1 MSVHPSS
8 HPSSLSLPTSTLPPQ
23 RRTTL
28 GWSVRASLAPGKWGV
43 PRVLAMALA
52 ALVLVLATPAERNAR
67 AAALLLRLAGDA
79 PSWTSVV
86 TNDFSIESLEIPSE
100 VDGKTSKPRDVRAR
114 LYRAK
119 GSLRAPRGLV
129 LVHGVHFLGI
139 DEPRLVSLARNFA
152 QAGVTVLT
160 PELEALADYRVDDP
174 SNLDAL
180 RASVRWLARDPGVRS
195 GGVGLLGV
203 SFAGGL
209 SLRVASEPGLTPDL
223 AFVASIGGHNDMA
236 RVAKFFVT
244 DKVATPEGEIE
255 WKAHDYGL
263 AVLVYN
269 APERFVSK
277 DDAPLLRA
285 AVRAFLHESYGEAAQ
300 IALQMSP
307 QGAELYDRIAHRDRH
322 ALAEAVLRELPS
334 MKPTMD
340 AASPAATMGSIRVP
354 VYILHG
360 AHDDVVPP
368 SESRWSGLE
377 ATGSPEVKVLV
388 SARIGHA
395 EMGKEP
401 AVMESVKLV
410 SWMASLLD

>member
-1 MSVHPSS
+1 VIFVG
-8 HPSSLSLPTSTLPPQ
+8 L
-23 RRTTL
+23 
-28 GWSVRASLAPGKWGV
+28 
-43 PRVLAMALA
+43 ALA
-52 ALVLVLATPAERNAR
+52 LLVLAKPVERNAR

-79 PSWTSVV
+79 PSWTNAV
-86 TNDFSIESLEIPSE
+86 TNDFSVESLEIPSD
-100 VDGKTSKPRDVRAR
+100 VDAKTMAPRNVRAR
-114 LYRAK
+114 LYRAT

-180 RASVRWLARDPGVRS
+180 RASVRWLARDPHVRS

-209 SLRVASEPGLTPDL
+209 SLRVASEAGLAPDL

-244 DKVATPEGEIE
+244 DRVAAPEGEIE

-277 DDAPLLRA
+277 EDAPLLRA
-285 AVRAFLHESYGEAAQ
+285 AVRAFLHESYGEASQ
-300 IALQMSP
+300 IALGMSP
-307 QGAELYDRIAHRDRH
+307 SGAQVYDRISHRDRH
-322 ALAEAVLRELPS
+322 ALAEAVLRELPA

-340 AASPAATMGSIRVP
+340 AASPAATMGAIHVP

-395 EMGKEP
+395 EMGKDP
-401 AVMESVKLV
+401 AMMESVKLV
-410 SWMASLLD
+410 GWMASLLD

>member
-1 MSVHPSS
+1 VPDT
-8 HPSSLSLPTSTLPPQ
+8 SSLPRNSAANLRD
-23 RRTTL
+23 RRSSI
-28 GWSVRASLAPGKWGV
+28 GWAIVRASATQLAPERWSLR
-43 PRVLAMALA
+43 RVVVLVVALA
-52 ALVLVLATPAERNAR
+52 LMVVAKPMEKNLR

-79 PSWTSVV
+79 PSWTAAV
-86 TNDFSIESLEIPSE
+86 TNDFSVESLEIPSDVDTKAE
-100 VDGKTSKPRDVRAR
+100 VPHTVRAR
-114 LYRAK
+114 VYRPK
-119 GSLRAPRGLV
+119 GLLRAPRGLV

-160 PELEALADYRVDDP
+160 PELDALADYRVDDP

-180 RASVRWLARDPGVRS
+180 RASVRWLARDPQVRA

-209 SLRVASEPGLTPDL
+209 SLRVASEAALAPDL

-244 DKVATPEGEIE
+244 DKVAAPEGEID

-269 APERFVSK
+269 APQRFVSK
-277 DDAPLLRA
+277 EDAPLLRA
-285 AVRAFLHESYGEAAQ
+285 AVRAFLHESYGEASQ
-300 IALQMSP
+300 IALSMSP
-307 QGAELYDRIAHRDRH
+307 EGAKVYEHIAHRDRH
-322 ALAEAVLRELPS
+322 ALAEAVLRELPA

-340 AASPAATMGSIRVP
+340 AASPAATMSSIHVP

-377 ATGSPEVKVLV
+377 ATGSPDVRVLV

-395 EMGKEP
+395 EMGKDP
-401 AVMESVKLV
+401 AVMESVRLV
-410 SWMASLLD
+410 GWMASLLD